1 VKKSPRNILL
11 GALLALLLACSS
23 DDTSPTGTNG
33 DENPPPPGDGQAT
46 ASAREVTDI
55 AAGLY
60 AATTAAEA
68 SQALRDFFVKFGLP
82 IHSAPP
88 TEAAA
93 VSALTFTGPYVLDV
107 QIDRVAEALV
117 DGVLVDLDSYFRS
130 LYPWSV
136 RVTGGGPITRQY
148 MTDRLLSYGV
158 FDKLDG
164 GGDFNTEEDLV
175 PAMIVALGRER
186 SSRTWFDE
194 TGQVEDRWRVA
205 WSDSVWGDNSLD
217 PVQFLLLT
225 QAFLLSSVA
234 DSLVAG
240 SSDARQNNDGGPDRA
255 APQIDILGRLAKGLI
270 AGVIGKDIEVPLTP
284 VDAIDATICS
294 SVLLFGYTF
303 EIQVDN
309 KQINR
314 PAIDPT
320 VDPYVTTSTGPEVA
334 AIKVKLVYK
343 PLPGGPIESICEDPG
358 LFPSRNKPI
367 FFEDVGNMIYD
378 GNLDIVPSH
387 TDDFGEATATYRASA
402 QAVPPYL
409 RSATTQTTGW
419 VWVKAR
425 DLVPGWSN
433 LELGVD
439 FLRNPTQ
446 SAAQLYITH
455 YGPAVGVRVGDRII
469 GEVTGGDPLGSSGM
483 FCGRGQLRGMP
494 LTASRT
500 FTDEGTDY
508 STSLTLV
515 PAGPMGTEVR
525 IMMSIDNQSASV
537 TRGITLADAI
547 AIDVVNP
554 QPDPRRRIRATWN
567 ESSVPDT
574 FGSSI
579 WIGCRD
585 REFAIFNDNSGSG
598 VDDESISSH
607 GYLVVVPR
615 IIRRIEGPDS
625 WTGDLSITLEEE
637 AP

>member
-1 VKKSPRNILL
+1 MKKSPRNILL
-11 GALLALLLACSS
+11 GSLLALLLACSS

-55 AAGLY
+55 ATGLY

-93 VSALTFTGPYVLDV
+93 VSAQTFTGPYVLDV
-107 QIDRVAEALV
+107 QIDRIAEALV
-117 DGVLVDLDSYFRS
+117 DGVLIDLDSYFRS
-130 LYPWSV
+130 LFPWGV
-136 RVTGGGPITRQY
+136 RVTGSGYVTREW
-148 MTDRLLSYGV
+148 MSDRFIHYGI

-164 GGDFNTEEDLV
+164 GGEFKTEEDLV

-186 SSRTWFDE
+186 SSQTWYDE
-194 TGQVEDRWRVA
+194 SGQVEDRWRVA
-205 WSDSVWGDNSLD
+205 WSDSVWGDNFLD

-225 QAFLLSSVA
+225 QAFLLSSAA
-234 DSLVAG
+234 DSLGMASYDAG
-240 SSDARQNNDGGPDRA
+240 HNSDGGPDGT
-255 APQIDILGRLAKGLI
+255 APQISILGKLARGLI
-270 AGVIGKDIEVPLTP
+270 TGIIGKDIEVPLTP
-284 VDAIDATICS
+284 IDAIDATICS
-294 SVLLFGYTF
+294 SVLLFGYSF
-303 EIQVDN
+303 DIQVDN
-309 KQINR
+309 TELVR
-314 PAIDPT
+314 PAMDPT
-320 VDPYVTTSTGPEVA
+320 VDPYVTTSAGPEVA
-334 AIKVKLVYK
+334 AITVTLVYK
-343 PLPGGPIESICEDPG
+343 PLPDNSVESICEDPG

-367 FFEDVGNMIYD
+367 FFEDAGDMVYD
-378 GNLDIVPSH
+378 GNPDIVPTHS
-387 TDDFGEATATYRASA
+387 DDFGVATMTYRASA

-409 RSATTQTTGW
+409 RTATTQTTGW

-425 DLVPGWSN
+425 DLVPGWGN
-433 LELGVD
+433 LELAVD

-446 SAAQLYITH
+446 KAAQLYITH

-469 GEVTGGDPLGSSGM
+469 GEVTGGDPLGNSVM
-483 FCGRGQLRGMP
+483 FCERAQLRGMP

-500 FTDEGTDY
+500 FRDEGTGY
-508 STSLTLV
+508 STSLTLI
-515 PAGPMGTEVR
+515 PAGPMGTKVR
-525 IMMSIDNQSASV
+525 IMMSVDNESASV
-537 TRGITLADAI
+537 SRGITLADDI
-547 AIDVVNP
+547 AIDIVNP
-554 QPDPRRRIRATWN
+554 LPDPRRRIRATWT

-585 REFAIFNDNSGSG
+585 REFAIFSDNSGSG
-598 VDDESISSH
+598 VDDEQMSSH

-615 IIRRIEGPDS
+615 IIRRIDGPDS
-625 WTGDLSITLEEE
+625 WTGDISITLEEE